1 MRLVKTIA
9 SAKKIIRLEK
19 NKGKTIGFVPTM
31 GYLHKG
37 HLSLV
42 HIARRK
48 SEFLVVSI
56 FVNPTQFSPDED
68 LKKYPWDIKRD
79 LKLLKQEGT
88 DLVFYPSVKQIYP
101 SDYKTYVQVK
111 ELSKLLC
118 GVSRPH
124 HFQGV
129 TTVVL
134 KLFNIIKPDI
144 AVFGQKDYQQA
155 VIIKRMVKDLCLD
168 IKILFG
174 KIIREKD
181 GLAMSSRNTYLST
194 QQRENATV
202 LYQSL
207 RWVKWCFNDGLTSP
221 KKAIKKIRAL
231 IKQNSGKVDYIV
243 AVNKN
248 TLEPVKKLKKGTLIA
263 LAAYFGKTRLIDNT
277 IL

>member
-1 MRLVKTIA
+1 
-9 SAKKIIRLEK
+9 
-19 NKGKTIGFVPTM
+19 
-31 GYLHKG
+31 
-37 HLSLV
+37 
-42 HIARRK
+42 
-48 SEFLVVSI
+48 
-56 FVNPTQFSPDED
+56 
-68 LKKYPWDIKRD
+68 
-79 LKLLKQEGT
+79 
-88 DLVFYPSVKQIYP
+88 
-101 SDYKTYVQVK
+101 
-111 ELSKLLC
+111 LLC

>member
-1 MRLVKTIA
+1 MRLVKTITA
-9 SAKKIIRLEK
+9 AKKIIKQEK

-111 ELSKLLC
+111 DLSKLLC

-144 AVFGQKDYQQA
+144 AVFGQKDYQQG

-181 GLAMSSRNTYLST
+181 GLAIRVPFFSLFTGSSVFL
-194 QQRENATV
+194 
-202 LYQSL
+202 
-207 RWVKWCFNDGLTSP
+207 LT
-221 KKAIKKIRAL
+221 
-231 IKQNSGKVDYIV
+231 DYIA

>member
-1 MRLVKTIA
+1 
-9 SAKKIIRLEK
+9 
-19 NKGKTIGFVPTM
+19 
-31 GYLHKG
+31 
-37 HLSLV
+37 
-42 HIARRK
+42 
-48 SEFLVVSI
+48 
-56 FVNPTQFSPDED
+56 
-68 LKKYPWDIKRD
+68 

-111 ELSKLLC
+111 DLSKLLC

-134 KLFNIIKPDI
+134 KLFNIIEPDI
-144 AVFGQKDYQQA
+144 AVFGQKDYQQG

-181 GLAMSSRNTYLST
+181 GLAMSSRNTYLSI
-194 QQRENATV
+194 QHRENAIV

-221 KKAIKKIRAL
+221 KKAIKKIRAM
-231 IKQNSGKVDYIV
+231 IKQNSGKVDYVV

>member
-9 SAKKIIRLEK
+9 ETKKIIRLEK

-111 ELSKLLC
+111 DLSKLLC

-134 KLFNIIKPDI
+134 KLFNIIEPDI
-144 AVFGQKDYQQA
+144 AVFGQKDYQQG

-194 QQRENATV
+194 QHRENATV

-221 KKAIKKIRAL
+221 KKAIKKIRAM
-231 IKQNSGKVDYIV
+231 IKQNSGKVDYVV

>member
-9 SAKKIIRLEK
+9 AAKKIIKQEK

-42 HIARRK
+42 RIARRK

-56 FVNPTQFSPDED
+56 FVNPTQFEPKEDLREYPRD
-68 LKKYPWDIKRD
+68 LKKD

-88 DLVFYPSVKQIYP
+88 DLVFYPSEKQIYP

-111 ELSKLLC
+111 DLSKLLC

-129 TTVVL
+129 TTIVL

-144 AVFGQKDYQQA
+144 AVFGQKDYQQG

-168 IKILFG
+168 IKILIG

-194 QQRENATV
+194 QQRKNATV
-202 LYQSL
+202 FYQSL

-221 KKAIKKIRAL
+221 KKAIKKIRVM

>member
-9 SAKKIIRLEK
+9 AAKKIIKQEK

-42 HIARRK
+42 RIARRK

-56 FVNPTQFSPDED
+56 FVNPTQFEPKEDLREYPRD
-68 LKKYPWDIKRD
+68 LKKD

-88 DLVFYPSVKQIYP
+88 DLVFYPSEKQIYP

-111 ELSKLLC
+111 DLSKLLC

-129 TTVVL
+129 TTIVL

-144 AVFGQKDYQQA
+144 AVFGQKDYQQG

-168 IKILFG
+168 IKILIG

-221 KKAIKKIRAL
+221 KKAIKKIRVM

>member
-9 SAKKIIRLEK
+9 ETKKIIRLEK

-134 KLFNIIKPDI
+134 KLFNIIEPDI
-144 AVFGQKDYQQA
+144 AVFGQKDYQQG
-155 VIIKRMVKDLCLD
+155 VIIKRMVKDLNLD

-221 KKAIKKIRAL
+221 KKAIKKIRAM

>member
-9 SAKKIIRLEK
+9 ETKKILRLEK

-48 SEFLVVSI
+48 SEFLVLSI
-56 FVNPTQFSPDED
+56 FVNPTQISPDED

-111 ELSKLLC
+111 DLSKLLC

-134 KLFNIIKPDI
+134 KLFNIIEPDI
-144 AVFGQKDYQQA
+144 AVFGQKDYQQG

-174 KIIREKD
+174 KIVREKD

-221 KKAIKKIRAL
+221 KKAIKKIRAM

>member
-1 MRLVKTIA
+1 MRLVKSITET
-9 SAKKIIRLEK
+9 KKIIKLEK
-19 NKGKTIGFVPTM
+19 NKGKIIGFVPTM

-42 HIARRK
+42 RIARRK
-48 SEFLVVSI
+48 SQFLVVSI
-56 FVNPTQFSPDED
+56 FVNPTQFNPDED
-68 LKKYPWDIKRD
+68 LKKYPRDMKRD

-88 DLVFYPSVKQIYP
+88 DLVFYPSVKQIYA
-101 SDYKTYVQVK
+101 SDYKTYIYVK
-111 ELSKLLC
+111 DLSKLLC
-118 GVSRPH
+118 GISRPH
-124 HFQGV
+124 HFRGV

-168 IKILFG
+168 IKILLG
-174 KIIREKD
+174 KTIREKD

-194 QQRENATV
+194 QQRENAIV

-207 RWVKWCFNDGLTSP
+207 KWVKWSFNDGLTNP
-221 KKAIKKIRAL
+221 KKAIKKIRVM

-248 TLEPVKKLKKGTLIA
+248 TLEPVKRLKKGTLIA

>member
-1 MRLVKTIA
+1 MRFVESITET
-9 SAKKIIRLEK
+9 KKIIKLEK
-19 NKGKTIGFVPTM
+19 HEGKTIGFVPTM

-42 HIARRK
+42 RIARRK

-56 FVNPTQFSPDED
+56 FVNPTQFGPKEDIREYPRD
-68 LKKYPWDIKRD
+68 LKKD

-101 SDYKTYVQVK
+101 SDYKTYIYIK
-111 ELSKLLC
+111 DLSKLLC
-118 GVSRPH
+118 GISRPH
-124 HFQGV
+124 HFRGV

-168 IKILFG
+168 IKILLG

-207 RWVKWCFNDGLTSP
+207 KWVKWSFNDGLTNP
-221 KKAIKKIRAL
+221 KKAIKKIRVM

-243 AVNKN
+243 AANKN
-248 TLEPVKKLKKGTLIA
+248 TLEPVKRLKKGTLIA

>member
-9 SAKKIIRLEK
+9 ETKKIIRLEK

-111 ELSKLLC
+111 DLSKLLC

-144 AVFGQKDYQQA
+144 AVFGQKDYQQG

-221 KKAIKKIRAL
+221 KKAIKKIRAV

>member
-9 SAKKIIRLEK
+9 ETKKIIRLEK
-19 NKGKTIGFVPTM
+19 HKGKTIGFVPTM

-111 ELSKLLC
+111 DLSKLLC

-144 AVFGQKDYQQA
+144 AVFGQKDYQQG

-174 KIIREKD
+174 KIVREKD
-181 GLAMSSRNTYLST
+181 GLAMSSRNTYLSP
-194 QQRENATV
+194 QQRENAIV

-221 KKAIKKIRAL
+221 KKAIKKIRAM

>member
-9 SAKKIIRLEK
+9 ETKKIIRLEK

-56 FVNPTQFSPDED
+56 FVNPTQFEPEEDLREYPRD
-68 LKKYPWDIKRD
+68 LKKD
-79 LKLLKQEGT
+79 LKLLKKEGA

-111 ELSKLLC
+111 DLSKLLC

-134 KLFNIIKPDI
+134 KLFNIIEPDI
-144 AVFGQKDYQQA
+144 AVFGQKDYQQG

-221 KKAIKKIRAL
+221 KKAIKKIRAM

-243 AVNKN
+243 VVNKN

>member
-1 MRLVKTIA
+1 MRLVKTITA
-9 SAKKIIRLEK
+9 AKKIIKQEK

-111 ELSKLLC
+111 DLSKLLC

-144 AVFGQKDYQQA
+144 AVFGQKDYQQG

-221 KKAIKKIRAL
+221 KKAIKKIRAV
-231 IKQNSGKVDYIV
+231 IKQNSGKVDYIA

>member
-1 MRLVKTIA
+1 MRLVKSITET
-9 SAKKIIRLEK
+9 KKIIKLEK
-19 NKGKTIGFVPTM
+19 NKGKIIGFVPTM

-42 HIARRK
+42 RIARRK

-68 LKKYPWDIKRD
+68 LKKYPRDMKRD
-79 LKLLKQEGT
+79 LKSLKQEGT
-88 DLVFYPSVKQIYP
+88 DLVFRPSVKQIYP

-111 ELSKLLC
+111 DMGKLLC

-134 KLFNIIKPDI
+134 KLFNIIEPDI
-144 AVFGQKDYQQA
+144 AVFGQKDYQQG
-155 VIIKRMVKDLCLD
+155 VIIKKMVKDLNLN
-168 IKILFG
+168 IKILLG
-174 KIIREKD
+174 KIVREKD

-207 RWVKWCFNDGLTSP
+207 RWVKWSFNDGLTSP
-221 KKAIKKIRAL
+221 KKAIKKIRAM
-231 IKQNSGKVDYIV
+231 IKQNSGNVDYIV
-243 AVNKN
+243 VVNKN
-248 TLEPVKKLKKGTLIA
+248 TLEPVKRLKKGTLIA
-263 LAAYFGKTRLIDNT
+263 LTAYFGKTRLIDNT

>member
-9 SAKKIIRLEK
+9 ETKKIIRLEK

-111 ELSKLLC
+111 DLSKLLC

-129 TTVVL
+129 TTIVL

-144 AVFGQKDYQQA
+144 AVFGQKDYQQG

-174 KIIREKD
+174 KIVREKD

-221 KKAIKKIRAL
+221 KKAIKKIRAM

>member
-9 SAKKIIRLEK
+9 ETKKIIRLEK

-111 ELSKLLC
+111 DLSKLLC

-129 TTVVL
+129 TTIVL
-134 KLFNIIKPDI
+134 KLFNIIEPDI
-144 AVFGQKDYQQA
+144 AVFGQKDYQQG
-155 VIIKRMVKDLCLD
+155 VIIKRMVKDLNLD

-221 KKAIKKIRAL
+221 KKAIKKIRAM
-231 IKQNSGKVDYIV
+231 IKQNSGKVDYVV

>member
-9 SAKKIIRLEK
+9 ETKKIIRLEK

-56 FVNPTQFSPDED
+56 FVNPTQFEPKEDLRKYPRD
-68 LKKYPWDIKRD
+68 LKKD

-88 DLVFYPSVKQIYP
+88 DLVFYPSEKQIYP
-101 SDYKTYVQVK
+101 SDYKTYVQIK
-111 ELSKLLC
+111 DLSKLLC
-118 GVSRPH
+118 GVARPH

-129 TTVVL
+129 TTIVL
-134 KLFNIIKPDI
+134 KLFNIIEPDI
-144 AVFGQKDYQQA
+144 AVFGQKDYQQG

-221 KKAIKKIRAL
+221 KKAIKKIRVM
-231 IKQNSGKVDYIV
+231 IKQNSGKVDYTV

>member
-1 MRLVKTIA
+1 MRLVKSITET
-9 SAKKIIRLEK
+9 KKIIKLEK
-19 NKGKTIGFVPTM
+19 NKGKIIGFVPTM

-68 LKKYPWDIKRD
+68 LKKYPRDMKRD
-79 LKLLKQEGT
+79 LKSLKQEGT

-101 SDYKTYVQVK
+101 SDYKTYVQIK
-111 ELSKLLC
+111 DLSRLLC

-124 HFQGV
+124 HFRGV

-155 VIIKRMVKDLCLD
+155 VIIKRMVKDLCLN
-168 IKILFG
+168 IKILLG

-181 GLAMSSRNTYLST
+181 GLAMSSRNIYLST

-207 RWVKWCFNDGLTSP
+207 KWVKWSFNDGLTNP
-221 KKAIKKIRAL
+221 KKAIKKIRVM

-248 TLEPVKKLKKGTLIA
+248 TLEPVKRLKKGTLIA

>member
-9 SAKKIIRLEK
+9 ETKKIIRLEK

-111 ELSKLLC
+111 DLSKLLC

-144 AVFGQKDYQQA
+144 AVFGQKDYQQG

-221 KKAIKKIRAL
+221 KKAIKKIRVM

>member
-9 SAKKIIRLEK
+9 AAKKIIKQEK

-88 DLVFYPSVKQIYP
+88 DLVFHPSVKQIYP

-111 ELSKLLC
+111 DLSKLLC

-144 AVFGQKDYQQA
+144 AVFGQKDYQQG

-174 KIIREKD
+174 KIVREKD

-243 AVNKN
+243 VVNKN

>member
-9 SAKKIIRLEK
+9 ETKKIIRLEK

-111 ELSKLLC
+111 DLSKLLC

-134 KLFNIIKPDI
+134 KLFNIIEPDI
-144 AVFGQKDYQQA
+144 AVFGQKDYQQG

-181 GLAMSSRNTYLST
+181 GLTMSSRNTYLSP
-194 QQRENATV
+194 QHRENATV

-231 IKQNSGKVDYIV
+231 IKQNSGKVDYVV

>member
-9 SAKKIIRLEK
+9 ETKKILRLEK

-111 ELSKLLC
+111 DLSKLLC

-134 KLFNIIKPDI
+134 KLFNIIEPDI
-144 AVFGQKDYQQA
+144 AVFGQKDYQQG

-221 KKAIKKIRAL
+221 KKAIKKIRAM

>member
-9 SAKKIIRLEK
+9 ETKKIIRLEK

-111 ELSKLLC
+111 DLSKLLC

-134 KLFNIIKPDI
+134 KLFNIIEPDI
-144 AVFGQKDYQQA
+144 AVFGQKDYQQG

-194 QQRENATV
+194 QQRENAIV
-202 LYQSL
+202 FYQSL

-221 KKAIKKIRAL
+221 KKAIKKIRAM

>member
-1 MRLVKTIA
+1 MRLVKSITET
-9 SAKKIIRLEK
+9 KKIIRLEK
-19 NKGKTIGFVPTM
+19 SKGKIIGFVPTM

-37 HLSLV
+37 HLSLIR
-42 HIARRK
+42 IARRK

-68 LKKYPWDIKRD
+68 LKKYPRDMKMD
-79 LKLLKQEGT
+79 LKSLKQEGT

-111 ELSKLLC
+111 DLSKLLC
-118 GVSRPH
+118 GISRPH

-155 VIIKRMVKDLCLD
+155 VIIKRMVKDLCLG
-168 IKILFG
+168 IKILLG

-181 GLAMSSRNTYLST
+181 GLAMSSRNIYLST

-207 RWVKWCFNDGLTSP
+207 KWSFNDGLTNP
-221 KKAIKKIRAL
+221 KKAIKKIRVM
-231 IKQNSGKVDYIV
+231 IKQNSGKVDYMV

-248 TLEPVKKLKKGTLIA
+248 TLEPVKRLKKGTLIA

>member
-9 SAKKIIRLEK
+9 ETKKIIRLEK

-111 ELSKLLC
+111 DLSKLLC

-144 AVFGQKDYQQA
+144 AVFGQKDYQQG

-221 KKAIKKIRAL
+221 KKAIKKIRAM
-231 IKQNSGKVDYIV
+231 IKQNSGKVDYVV

>member
-9 SAKKIIRLEK
+9 ETKKIIRLEK

-68 LKKYPWDIKRD
+68 LREYPRDLKKD
-79 LKLLKQEGT
+79 LKLLRQEGT
-88 DLVFYPSVKQIYP
+88 DLVFYPSEKQIYP

-111 ELSKLLC
+111 DLSKLLC
-118 GVSRPH
+118 GVARPH

-129 TTVVL
+129 TTIVL
-134 KLFNIIKPDI
+134 KLFNIIEPDI
-144 AVFGQKDYQQA
+144 AVFGQKDYQQG
-155 VIIKRMVKDLCLD
+155 VIIKRMVRDLNLD
-168 IKILFG
+168 TKIIIG
-174 KIIREKD
+174 RIIREKD

-194 QQRENATV
+194 QQRKNATV

-207 RWVKWCFNDGLTSP
+207 RWVKWRFNDGLTSP
-221 KKAIKKIRAL
+221 KKAIKKIRVM

-263 LAAYFGKTRLIDNT
+263 LAAYFGKTRLIDNI

>member
-9 SAKKIIRLEK
+9 ETKKIIRLEK

-134 KLFNIIKPDI
+134 KLFNIIEPDI

-174 KIIREKD
+174 KIIREKN

-221 KKAIKKIRAL
+221 KKAIKKIRAM
-231 IKQNSGKVDYIV
+231 IKQNSGKVDYIA

>member
-9 SAKKIIRLEK
+9 ETKKIIRLEK

-48 SEFLVVSI
+48 SEFLIVSI

-88 DLVFYPSVKQIYP
+88 DLVFYPSEKQIYP

-111 ELSKLLC
+111 DLSKLLC

-129 TTVVL
+129 TTIVL
-134 KLFNIIKPDI
+134 KLFNIIEPDV
-144 AVFGQKDYQQA
+144 AVFGQKDYQQG
-155 VIIKRMVKDLCLD
+155 VIIKRMVRDLNLD
-168 IKILFG
+168 TKIITG
-174 KIIREKD
+174 RIIREKD

-221 KKAIKKIRAL
+221 KKAIKKIRAM
-231 IKQNSGKVDYIV
+231 IKQNSGKVDYVV

>member
-1 MRLVKTIA
+1 MRLVKSITET
-9 SAKKIIRLEK
+9 KKIIKLEK

-42 HIARRK
+42 RIARRK

-68 LKKYPWDIKRD
+68 LKKYPRDMKMD

-111 ELSKLLC
+111 DLSKLLC
-118 GVSRPH
+118 GISRPH

-155 VIIKRMVKDLCLD
+155 VIIKRMVKDLCLG
-168 IKILFG
+168 IKILLG

-181 GLAMSSRNTYLST
+181 GLAMSSRNIYLST

-207 RWVKWCFNDGLTSP
+207 KWVKWSFNDGLTNP
-221 KKAIKKIRAL
+221 KKAIKKIRVM
-231 IKQNSGKVDYIV
+231 IKQNSGKVDYMV

-248 TLEPVKKLKKGTLIA
+248 TLEPVKRLKKGTLIA

>member
-9 SAKKIIRLEK
+9 ETKKIIRLEK

-111 ELSKLLC
+111 DLSKLLC

-144 AVFGQKDYQQA
+144 AVFGQKDYQQG

-174 KIIREKD
+174 KIVREKD

-221 KKAIKKIRAL
+221 KKAIKKIRAM

>member
-9 SAKKIIRLEK
+9 ETKKIIRLEK

-111 ELSKLLC
+111 DLSKLLC

-124 HFQGV
+124 YFQGV

-144 AVFGQKDYQQA
+144 AVFGQKDYQQG
-155 VIIKRMVKDLCLD
+155 VIIKRMVKDLNLD

-194 QQRENATV
+194 QQRENAIV

-221 KKAIKKIRAL
+221 KKAIKKIRAM
-231 IKQNSGKVDYIV
+231 IKQNSGKVDYVV